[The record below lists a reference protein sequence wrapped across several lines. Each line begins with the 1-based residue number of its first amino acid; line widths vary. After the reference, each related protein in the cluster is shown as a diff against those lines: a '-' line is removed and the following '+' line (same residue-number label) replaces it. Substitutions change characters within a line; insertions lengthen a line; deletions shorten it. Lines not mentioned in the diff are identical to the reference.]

1 MDLIKLLNEMA
12 KTKDQKPKQRNFVAK
27 YMSDTTKGG
36 AHEAKKGQKASR
48 NRQKKNWRKEEGL

>member
-12 KTKDQKPKQRNFVAK
+12 KAKEEGPKRRNFVAK
-27 YMSDTTKGG
+27 YMQDTTKGG

-48 NRQKKNWRKEEGL
+48 NRQKKQWKKEEGF

>member
-12 KTKDQKPKQRNFVAK
+12 KVKEKGPKRRNFVAK

-36 AHEAKKGQKASR
+36 AHEAKKGEKASR
-48 NRQKKNWRKEEGL
+48 NRQKRNWRKEEGL